1 MTKREGSGTV
11 HQLFLKAGKEPMF
24 DLSSTIQDLAIRIPV
39 FLLALTLHEFAHG
52 WVANRLGDPTARLQ
66 GRLTLNPL
74 SHLDIIGTVAI
85 VLIGFG
91 WAKPVPV
98 DARYLRRPR
107 QDMVLIA
114 AAGPVI
120 NLVLAVVVAFCYR
133 TIPWGGMSLEWAW
146 FIVPLRAMLRTA
158 VWVNV
163 LLAIFNLLPIPP
175 LDGSRVV
182 SGFSPLRQAI
192 GYSRLEPYGFVIIFL
207 LFFSGIMDPF
217 FGPAVRGVTL
227 ALFRMWG

>member
-1 MTKREGSGTV
+1 
-11 HQLFLKAGKEPMF
+11 MF
-24 DLSSTIQDLAIRIPV
+24 DLSATIQDLAIRIPV

-74 SHLDIIGTVAI
+74 AHLDITGTIAI

-98 DARYLRRPR
+98 DGRYLRRPR
-107 QDMVLIA
+107 QDMVIIA
-114 AAGPVI
+114 AAGPVS
-120 NLVLAVVVAFCYR
+120 NLVLAVAVAFCYQM
-133 TIPWGGMSLEWAW
+133 IPWGGMNLEWAW
-146 FIVPLRAMLRTA
+146 FLVPLRAMLRTA

-182 SGFSPLRQAI
+182 SGFLPLRQAI

-207 LFFSGIMDPF
+207 LFFSGVMDPF